1 MLFTT
6 GITNLHVPSDV
17 IVDASMP
24 CVVRDSGKMWN
35 RDNALEDVKCV
46 IPDRCY
52 ATMYQEIISFVKQHG
67 QVRKRCMRNV
77 NVVIYRHVV
86 LAAVRNVVCTCW
98 LHSGYPAI

>member
-67 QVRKRCMRNV
+67 QVNNDAFEVTICHDRQAR
-77 NVVIYRHVV
+77 VIC
-86 LAAVRNVVCTCW
+86 VR
-98 LHSGYPAI
+98 G